1 VLTKRA
7 ADIGVATILL
17 AIGIA
22 QFMGG
27 LTMDRLENRN
37 IHPASFPGLVPIVLG
52 AVMAA
57 MALMVI
63 AGQLRA
69 PPDRETEASG
79 GFSRDEL
86 VRLAAVGG
94 LCLFYAL
101 VLVGNVHFWLAS
113 SLFIAAFTALFEP
126 AGPVTPRRRLLRLGA
141 IAVFAIVAGGAIALM
156 FERAF
161 LVRLP

>member
-22 QFMGG
+22 QLVGG
-27 LTMDRLENRN
+27 LTMDRLETRN
-37 IHPASFPGLVPIVLG
+37 IHPASFPGLVPIALG

-69 PPDRETEASG
+69 GADPEAEG

-86 VRLAAVGG
+86 VKLAAVGG

-101 VLVGNVHFWLAS
+101 VLVGNLHFWLAS

-126 AGPVTPRRRLLRLGA
+126 AGPITPQRRLLRLAA
-141 IAVFAIVAGGAIALM
+141 IAVFAAVAGGAIAIL

>member
-52 AVMAA
+52 AVMAG

-69 PPDRETEASG
+69 PPEGEAEG

>member
-1 VLTKRA
+1 
-7 ADIGVATILL
+7 
-17 AIGIA
+17 
-22 QFMGG
+22 
-27 LTMDRLENRN
+27 
-37 IHPASFPGLVPIVLG
+37 
-52 AVMAA
+52 MAA

-69 PPDRETEASG
+69 RPEASEAEATG

-86 VRLAAVGG
+86 LRLAAVGG
-94 LCLFYAL
+94 FCLFYAL

-126 AGPVTPRRRLLRLGA
+126 SGPITLRRRVLRLGA
-141 IAVFAIVAGGAIALM
+141 IAVFAIVAGGAIALL

>member
-1 VLTKRA
+1 MLTKRA

-22 QFMGG
+22 QLVGG
-27 LTMDRLENRN
+27 LTMDRLETRN
-37 IHPASFPGLVPIVLG
+37 IHPASFPGLVPIALG

-63 AGQLRA
+63 AGQLRI
-69 PPDRETEASG
+69 PPEADAEG

-86 VRLAAVGG
+86 VKLGAVGG

-126 AGPVTPRRRLLRLGA
+126 AGPITQRRRLLRLGA
-141 IAVFAIVAGGAIALM
+141 IAIFAVVAGGAIAIM
-156 FERAF
+156 FESAF